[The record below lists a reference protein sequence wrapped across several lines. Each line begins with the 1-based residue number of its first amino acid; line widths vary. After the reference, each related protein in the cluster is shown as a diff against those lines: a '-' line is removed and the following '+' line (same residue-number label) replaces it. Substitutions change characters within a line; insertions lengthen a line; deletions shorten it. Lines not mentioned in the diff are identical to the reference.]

1 MKNKGMV
8 SVLSV
13 GLVAGALYYSNTGNH
28 VEANQQ
34 TDTQVKIETAADQS
48 PIENTAEE
56 KEKLQRLMLNS
67 IDHFKTVKGSFEY
80 FAGAPA
86 NFHYLVTYQADLSDQ
101 PKSYEKVQTIKGD
114 APYASSLMIKDKLV
128 LDYESSLYDGEFHV
142 TISDQGNGKPKIH
155 TEKAVPV
162 NEQEYNQWKNT
173 GMKERTGIFE
183 DDGEPFSIHRADPAY
198 MGVAKTAVLPEDAAM
213 VYMKNI
219 NEWEITGEGSHL
231 GRNTVIVKGQA
242 ENRDFEAEV
251 DRETGILLKLQV
263 KNSEGTVKDT
273 INMLEI
279 QVDKK
284 LNDELFMIQH

>member
-13 GLVAGALYYSNTGNH
+13 GLVAGALYYSSTGNH
-28 VEANQQ
+28 VEATKQ
-34 TDTQVKIETAADQS
+34 TDTQVKIETAAVQS

-86 NFHYLVTYQADLSDQ
+86 NFHYLVTYQAELSDQ
-101 PKSYEKVQTIKGD
+101 PKSYEKVQTIKGN
-114 APYASSLMIKDKLV
+114 APYASSSVIKDKL
-128 LDYESSLYDGEFHV
+128 LPGYESSLYDGEFHAA
-142 TISDQGNGKPKIH
+142 IRDQGNGKPKIH

-162 NEQEYNQWKNT
+162 SEQEYNQWKST
-173 GMKERTGIFE
+173 GMQERTGIFE

-198 MGVAKTAVLPEDAAM
+198 MGVAKTAVLPEDIAM

-219 NEWEITGEGSHL
+219 NDWEITGEGSHL
-231 GRNTVIVKGQA
+231 GRDTVIVKGQA
-242 ENRDFEAEV
+242 ERRDFKAEV
-251 DRETGILLKLQV
+251 DHETGILLKLQV
-263 KNSEGTVKDT
+263 NNSDGTVKDA

-279 QVDKK
+279 QVDKE
-284 LNDELFMIQH
+284 LNDELFAIKN